1 MSDALSS
8 SLIMRLS
15 RRSLLGAGLFV
26 GTSLLIK
33 GCNTSTETTS
43 SSAAKGQLTVTTY
56 GGSWEEGHRTE
67 LAGSFAQQHSAD
79 VKVISE
85 PGLEA
90 VSKVIAAKQNPP
102 YDVVLIPEGPMF
114 MAADEG
120 VLEAFSPDLSQ
131 HYANI
136 LPQYHNQGLA
146 PMVASQVLG
155 IAYNPEKISTPPTSL
170 RDLWNPEYRDRVGLA
185 SIESGLGTTFLVEL
199 ARLEGGGEDD
209 VEGAFRKLAEL
220 RPNLAAV
227 APNPGALATLLQ
239 QGEIDIAPH
248 WFDYISGIKA
258 KGATVDWIAPTD
270 KVASSS
276 SSLQVVKNAQ
286 SGRELAVAYVDQALS
301 LEVQTAMAQPPYN
314 FLPTH
319 KDAPVPE
326 ELAAKL
332 GKKTMA
338 ELSDVLFIP
347 NWQIINQ
354 NRAAWIERFNK
365 EVKI

>member
-1 MSDALSS
+1 MSYRTYE
-8 SLIMRLS
+8 RLT

-26 GTSLLIK
+26 GTSLILK
-33 GCNTSTETTS
+33 GCNTPSEATSTS
-43 SSAAKGQLTVTTY
+43 KGQLIVTTY
-56 GGSWEEGHRTE
+56 GGSWEEGHRTK
-67 LAGSFAQQHSAD
+67 LVGSFTQKHNAD

-90 VSKVIAAKQNPP
+90 VTKIIAAKQNPP

-114 MAADEG
+114 MAAEEG
-120 VLEAFSPDLSQ
+120 VLEPFSAELSQ

-136 LPQYHNQGLA
+136 LPQYHNEGLA

-155 IAYNPEKISTPPTSL
+155 IAYNPKRISTPPTSL
-170 RDLWNPEYRDRVGLA
+170 LDLWKPGYRDRVGLP
-185 SIESGLGTTFLVEL
+185 SIKSGLGTTFLVEL
-199 ARLEGGGEDD
+199 ARLEGGGENDA
-209 VEGAFRKLAEL
+209 EAAFRKLAEL

-227 APNPGALATLLQ
+227 APNPGTLATLLE

-258 KGATVDWIAPTD
+258 KGASVDWIAPTD
-270 KVASSS
+270 KLASSS
-276 SSLQVVKNAQ
+276 SSLQAVKNAPA
-286 SGRELAVAYVDQALS
+286 GRELAASYIDQALS
-301 LEVQTAMAQPPYN
+301 LDIQTAMAQPPYN

-319 KDAPVPE
+319 KDAPVPA
-326 ELAAKL
+326 ELATKL
-332 GKKTMA
+332 GKTTMT
-338 ELSDVLFIP
+338 ELSDILFIP
-347 NWQIINQ
+347 DWKIINQ